1 MDQTTVQKQSNVNPS
16 VLRPVTV
23 PTNAPA
29 APVAPT
35 PVKANDPSAA
45 FKGKANSVADQ
56 LLQR

>member
-1 MDQTTVQKQSNVNPS
+1 MDQTTVEKESNVNPS

-45 FKGKANSVADQ
+45 FKGKTNSIADEFIK
-56 LLQR
+56 